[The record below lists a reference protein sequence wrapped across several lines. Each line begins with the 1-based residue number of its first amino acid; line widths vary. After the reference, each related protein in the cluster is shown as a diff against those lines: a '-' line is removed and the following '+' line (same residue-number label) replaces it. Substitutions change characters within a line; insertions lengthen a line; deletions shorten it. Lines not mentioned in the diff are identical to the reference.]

1 MFSTF
6 DNISVGDFIPDNLI
20 TSRQGHTTQEVYTMD
35 LFKEYGMTKEE
46 LLNTLSDAINFI
58 DRHDDGD
65 TDGLSDRLFEVIGI
79 VQELTKEYN
88 K

>member
-1 MFSTF
+1 
-6 DNISVGDFIPDNLI
+6 
-20 TSRQGHTTQEVYTMD
+20 MD

-46 LLNTLSDAINFI
+46 LLNTISDAINFV

-79 VQELTKEYN
+79 VQELAKEYN

>member
-1 MFSTF
+1 
-6 DNISVGDFIPDNLI
+6 
-20 TSRQGHTTQEVYTMD
+20 MD

-46 LLNTLSDAINFI
+46 LLTTLSDAINFI
-58 DRHDDGD
+58 DGHSDGD

-79 VQELTKEYN
+79 VTELSKEYT